1 MISRNEGEEGKELF
15 TRTVSISEKAH
26 SLLRVIVVSKGMS
39 VCEDGMIGNT
49 LQSDVTRILECTTV
63 IPFSSECCELWQVCS
78 SLLFIITTSHDQ
90 FSGIIIILEPE
101 CMFTKSNRSQFRQVY
116 SLFSFQ
122 LIHSQTRHE
131 NNC

>member
-49 LQSDVTRILECTTV
+49 LQSDGTRIAECRNESP
-63 IPFSSECCELWQVCS
+63 IISNECSE
-78 SLLFIITTSHDQ
+78 
-90 FSGIIIILEPE
+90 
-101 CMFTKSNRSQFRQVY
+101 FR
-116 SLFSFQ
+116 
-122 LIHSQTRHE
+122 
-131 NNC
+131 